1 MIGLERKYPSTY
13 PSDAVA
19 ILDAMSFT
27 KGKAVKVIGSMS
39 LRSQLYAGDYDADE
53 EVRGKGDK
61 ATFLKHLASEFG
73 AIMKRL
79 RAIPKAVIGD
89 IKCGSV
95 EKFRVLPS
103 NWAEFS
109 TLLSL
114 KTVEDL
120 PVSAEEKSKVSKQL
134 RAVKTEMDFILLKHE
149 LKYHTVRW
157 TPDEIIHGSKKVQDG
172 SIMTLEEAFCCPAP
186 VKVDVIGWVS
196 NNHYT
201 EFSMVYRIYCNGEL
215 LNDARVDVEKELKEA
230 VKYYEHEGN
239 PFKALKRKFALARL
253 NNDTKEMEK
262 LSEVLNSDLGKI
274 YSILSDIGTLV
285 ILLESGKPI
294 GKNIEYEVN
303 SFKERLSHI
312 YTVKGFMSK
321 EEAILK
327 DLDLLLD
334 KPTLKRL
341 QMIEGILQS
350 VLKTHTPMKGGLM
363 AIESMYPEIAT
374 DLFKGIAERK
384 QYTVKDIHGKPTWTY
399 TLKPEK
405 FKEPAY
411 IQLKS
416 EMEQDANRFKDLAHF
431 YHNRDFLKGY
441 AYRNLY
447 YDVENFLNR
456 QMYGKADPPMVD
468 TKHLEEAGFNAH
480 KIKTTG
486 TNQYGAPRHLGDTAM
501 ARDIEEVQKEIKRLG
516 RANIAPIPIPPE
528 YDATKLGGWVD
539 VPHISNHTGDAG
551 WRETFHLLVA
561 YPTIKD
567 PQSLASV
574 LHKK

>member
-230 VKYYEHEGN
+230 LIIKVGIKC
-239 PFKALKRKFALARL
+239 
-253 NNDTKEMEK
+253 MM
-262 LSEVLNSDLGKI
+262 
-274 YSILSDIGTLV
+274 
-285 ILLESGKPI
+285 
-294 GKNIEYEVN
+294 NI
-303 SFKERLSHI
+303 
-312 YTVKGFMSK
+312 
-321 EEAILK
+321 
-327 DLDLLLD
+327 
-334 KPTLKRL
+334 
-341 QMIEGILQS
+341 
-350 VLKTHTPMKGGLM
+350 
-363 AIESMYPEIAT
+363 
-374 DLFKGIAERK
+374 
-384 QYTVKDIHGKPTWTY
+384 
-399 TLKPEK
+399 
-405 FKEPAY
+405 
-411 IQLKS
+411 
-416 EMEQDANRFKDLAHF
+416 
-431 YHNRDFLKGY
+431 
-441 AYRNLY
+441 
-447 YDVENFLNR
+447 
-456 QMYGKADPPMVD
+456 
-468 TKHLEEAGFNAH
+468 
-480 KIKTTG
+480 
-486 TNQYGAPRHLGDTAM
+486 
-501 ARDIEEVQKEIKRLG
+501 
-516 RANIAPIPIPPE
+516 
-528 YDATKLGGWVD
+528 
-539 VPHISNHTGDAG
+539 
-551 WRETFHLLVA
+551 
-561 YPTIKD
+561 
-567 PQSLASV
+567 
-574 LHKK
+574 